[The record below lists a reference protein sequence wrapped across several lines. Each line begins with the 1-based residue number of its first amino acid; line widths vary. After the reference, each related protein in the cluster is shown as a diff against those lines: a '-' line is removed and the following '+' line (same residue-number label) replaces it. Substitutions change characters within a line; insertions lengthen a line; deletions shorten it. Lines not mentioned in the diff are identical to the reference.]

1 MRTYFERSLL
11 LAVLLAVAFLGA
23 DRAGLRNSSRV
34 RDAGPALVSAEPPG
48 PASAPASV
56 PPATLAPAPAS
67 DPFRR
72 VRPGEP
78 PEPAVRAG
86 LVADLETGQV
96 YFTTA
101 SDRRW
106 PTASITKLLS
116 ASFALDR
123 MASGTE
129 IALRSG
135 DFLAAGGDVANGL
148 RVDDAYSVRDLLRAM
163 LAVSSNESAEAL
175 ANGFGRKDF
184 LAALNARAAEW
195 GMSQSHFSDPT
206 GLSAAN
212 QSTAGDL
219 LLLAQHI
226 YRDYP
231 ELLSIT
237 RSPKVSVRE
246 LSTGEVKV
254 LQNINSFAGQP
265 DFLGGKTGYTDEASG
280 NLLSIFRYQ
289 GRPVVV
295 IVLGTADRFGQTR
308 LLYDWFRQS
317 FTRAV

>member
-1 MRTYFERSLL
+1 MRTYFERSML
-11 LAVLLAVAFLGA
+11 LAVLLAAAFLGA
-23 DRAGLRNSSRV
+23 DRARLWGSSV
-34 RDAGPALVSAEPPG
+34 PRDAGPALVSARLPDS
-48 PASAPASV
+48 ASAPASAGLPAALTPV
-56 PPATLAPAPAS
+56 PSPDA
-67 DPFRR
+67 FRR
-72 VRPGEP
+72 VSAGEP
-78 PEPAVRAG
+78 LLAAAAG

-96 YFTTA
+96 YFATS

-116 ASFALDR
+116 ASFALDH

-129 IALRSG
+129 IALRNG

-175 ANGFGRKDF
+175 ASGFGRESF
-184 LAALNARAAEW
+184 LAGLNARAAEW
-195 GMSQSHFSDPT
+195 GMTQSHFSDPT
-206 GLSAAN
+206 GLTAAN
-212 QSTAGDL
+212 QSSAGDL

-246 LSTGEVKV
+246 LNTGEVKV

-265 DFLGGKTGYTDEASG
+265 DFVGGKTGYTDEANG
-280 NLLSIFRYQ
+280 NLLSIFKYQ